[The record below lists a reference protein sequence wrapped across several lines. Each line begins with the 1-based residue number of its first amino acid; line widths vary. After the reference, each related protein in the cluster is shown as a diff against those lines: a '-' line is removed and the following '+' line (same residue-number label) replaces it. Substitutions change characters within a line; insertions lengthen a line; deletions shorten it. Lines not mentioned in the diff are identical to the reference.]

1 MPVVAEKLS
10 SRHGSRKAI
19 ASQFWESAEHSTRY
33 IDGQV
38 WELPCE
44 PPALNLTGSSGLSRS
59 QQLIAAQALRLPVV
73 PSYDGNSGGLVL
85 DRVITKVGGRNWWT
99 TISGRIKSQRMYASA
114 TRDGLKFKALKDL
127 SSYALCGR
135 TRIQLGSRLTFNGV
149 VEAPDALLLRD
160 TFYPKEGRQSLQG
173 ISSRNSIGIAD
184 VSSSSSPPDEECCA
198 THGTLRLSLPGH
210 DLSATVGRNMDYVES
225 SGDYARV
232 PLAVSLDL
240 SSLDRPD
247 GLQYRLG
254 LYQVTAPLTEAQG
267 KSSSTNPSTSGI
279 GNRISTSNTGAM
291 GVKRV
296 KQCRT
301 VLHAQGAVAVEG
313 EAYMW
318 KGGSGSG
325 SGAATVVSNSG
336 LSSIETSS
344 SSVSQFAPTPTA
356 MTASAAQN
364 TTDENE
370 NNAGRVSEIVATA
383 ATADLVDSN
392 AQGAESQDDLAGLI
406 CSTSQSEDE
415 ASLPT
420 TSVPPQQNEQQQR
433 QGSHLSLENFITP
446 LVKIGDA
453 FHAVTHP
460 HERDSV
466 DNNSAS
472 VATDLS
478 VSTSS
483 LPSPAPQ
490 RLLPVTSDSV
500 SAVIA
505 ESLVALRQL
514 KETVSRVTSDVQDGS
529 LQRLSEQ
536 LSMQQAPRRKPYSL
550 LLAQPHV
557 KLTAAMGCLAR
568 MPLPH
573 VRALVPG
580 SNQHQI
586 NQNPGPAPNTG
597 NHRRSASMGSMTS
610 RASFSSQL
618 ADVWEPYL
626 KGTALRVFASTGIS
640 GQLGRFTRP
649 VFDYT
654 AMALRLDV
662 GLSSPHIVGSVPG
675 AAGIIS
681 SALSESNRPD
691 KHRAFALEGRGSWH
705 ALSVSL
711 AQQVVGPFRA
721 RADFRFA
728 LDPTNVPQDQG
739 ERSTLKGLA
748 LTALSVR
755 PSLLETVYGGDV
767 VLPGTEGAARLAFW
781 WSPKRREAMAE
792 LRLF

>member
-1 MPVVAEKLS
+1 
-10 SRHGSRKAI
+10 
-19 ASQFWESAEHSTRY
+19 
-33 IDGQV
+33 
-38 WELPCE
+38 
-44 PPALNLTGSSGLSRS
+44 
-59 QQLIAAQALRLPVV
+59 
-73 PSYDGNSGGLVL
+73 VL
-85 DRVITKVGGRNWWT
+85 DRVIAKVGGRNWWT

-114 TRDGLKFKALKDL
+114 TRDGLKLKALRDL

-135 TRIQLGSRLTFNGV
+135 TRIQLGNRLTFNGV

-160 TFYPKEGRQSLQG
+160 TLHPPEGQQHSLNTTA
-173 ISSRNSIGIAD
+173 I
-184 VSSSSSPPDEECCA
+184 DEECCA
-198 THGTLRLSLPGH
+198 AHGSLRLALPGH

-254 LYQVTAPLTEAQG
+254 LYQVTAPLTEAQD
-267 KSSSTNPSTSGI
+267 KSNNSTTIGGGTGTNSTGGI
-279 GNRISTSNTGAM
+279 GNRSIGGTGAM
-291 GVKRV
+291 GVNRIT
-296 KQCRT
+296 QCRT

-313 EAYMW
+313 EAYVW
-318 KGGSGSG
+318 RGSSSGSLPGGSLTATSTTTSEKSSNYSPTTTSTTPPPTTTPGT
-325 SGAATVVSNSG
+325 AAG
-336 LSSIETSS
+336 PLDKE
-344 SSVSQFAPTPTA
+344 A
-356 MTASAAQN
+356 
-364 TTDENE
+364 DESDTN
-370 NNAGRVSEIVATA
+370 RVSEVLATA
-383 ATADLVDSN
+383 AAADSKEFNTQD
-392 AQGAESQDDLAGLI
+392 EDDLAGLI
-406 CSTSQSEDE
+406 YSTSSQSEDE
-415 ASLPT
+415 ERQQ
-420 TSVPPQQNEQQQR
+420 QQNSHNSEEQQQ
-433 QGSHLSLENFITP
+433 QSSSHSSSSLSLESFITP
-446 LVKIGDA
+446 LEKIGDA
-453 FHAVTHP
+453 FHAATHP
-460 HERDSV
+460 HESHDAAV
-466 DNNSAS
+466 KDNITSKS
-472 VATDLS
+472 STDV
-478 VSTSS
+478 VSPP
-483 LPSPAPQ
+483 PSPPSPSPP
-490 RLLPVTSDSV
+490 RLIPVTSQAV
-500 SAVIA
+500 SSAIS
-505 ESLVALRQL
+505 ESLIALHQL

-536 LSMQQAPRRKPYSL
+536 LSMQQAPRRKPYSM
-550 LLAQPHV
+550 LLAQPHL

-580 SNQHQI
+580 SS
-586 NQNPGPAPNTG
+586 QNHHHHGSGGVSGSSSSGPGPVPVVG
-597 NHRRSASMGSMTS
+597 SHHRRSASMGSMTS
-610 RASFSSQL
+610 RASFTSQL
-618 ADVWEPYL
+618 ADAWEPYL

-649 VFDYT
+649 FLDYT
-654 AMALRLDV
+654 AAALRLDV
-662 GLSSPHIVGSVPG
+662 GLSSPHVVGSVPG
-675 AAGIIS
+675 AAGIVS

-705 ALSVSL
+705 ALSVSV
-711 AQQVVGPFRA
+711 AQQVIGPLRV

-748 LTALSVR
+748 QTALSVR

>member
-1 MPVVAEKLS
+1 
-10 SRHGSRKAI
+10 
-19 ASQFWESAEHSTRY
+19 
-33 IDGQV
+33 
-38 WELPCE
+38 
-44 PPALNLTGSSGLSRS
+44 
-59 QQLIAAQALRLPVV
+59 
-73 PSYDGNSGGLVL
+73 LVL
-85 DRVITKVGGRNWWT
+85 DRVITKLGGRNWWT
-99 TISGRIKSQRMYASA
+99 TISGRVKSQRIYASA
-114 TRDGLKFKALKDL
+114 TRDGLKLKALRDL

-135 TRIQLGSRLTFNGV
+135 TRIQLGNKLTFNGV

-160 TFYPKEGRQSLQG
+160 TLYPPEGQQNQQSTVVAPTTAAAAL
-173 ISSRNSIGIAD
+173 
-184 VSSSSSPPDEECCA
+184 DEECCA
-198 THGTLRLSLPGH
+198 AHGTLRLSLPGH

-232 PLAVSLDL
+232 PFAVSLDL

-247 GLQYRLG
+247 GLQYRMG

-267 KSSSTNPSTSGI
+267 KSNGISNISTPRGIIGNHISNTSSTN
-279 GNRISTSNTGAM
+279 
-291 GVKRV
+291 RV
-296 KQCRT
+296 KQSRT

-313 EAYMW
+313 EAYIW
-318 KGGSGSG
+318 RGGSTGG
-325 SGAATVVSNSG
+325 SNS
-336 LSSIETSS
+336 SSFNEKSISS
-344 SSVSQFAPTPTA
+344 TTPPATA
-356 MTASAAQN
+356 TEKAVEKEA
-364 TTDENE
+364 DENE
-370 NNAGRVSEIVATA
+370 ISAASRVTEVLATA
-383 ATADLVDSN
+383 ASANS
-392 AQGAESQDDLAGLI
+392 EHSEDDLAGLI
-406 CSTSQSEDE
+406 YSTTSQSEDE
-415 ASLPT
+415 SRMPSSSSSLPAA
-420 TSVPPQQNEQQQR
+420 SAQQNEQQHE
-433 QGSHLSLENFITP
+433 SSSVSLETFITP
-446 LVKIGDA
+446 LEKIGDA
-453 FHAVTHP
+453 FQAVMHSEHDTT
-460 HERDSV
+460 
-466 DNNSAS
+466 A
-472 VATDLS
+472 ATTAEPNPY
-478 VSTSS
+478 TSPP
-483 LPSPAPQ
+483 LPSPPQQ
-490 RLLPVTSDSV
+490 RLLPVTTESV
-500 SAVIA
+500 SATIA
-505 ESLVALRQL
+505 ESLAALRQL

-536 LSMQQAPRRKPYSL
+536 LSMQQPPRRKPYSM

-573 VRALVPG
+573 FKALVPG
-580 SNQHQI
+580 SHQS
-586 NQNPGPAPNTG
+586 QAGGSSTAPVIG

-618 ADVWEPYL
+618 ADAWEPYL

-654 AMALRLDV
+654 AAALRLDV
-662 GLSSPHIVGSVPG
+662 GLSSPHVVGSVPG
-675 AAGIIS
+675 AAGIVS

-711 AQQVVGPFRA
+711 AQQVVGPLRV

-748 LTALSVR
+748 QTALSVR

>member
-1 MPVVAEKLS
+1 
-10 SRHGSRKAI
+10 
-19 ASQFWESAEHSTRY
+19 
-33 IDGQV
+33 
-38 WELPCE
+38 
-44 PPALNLTGSSGLSRS
+44 
-59 QQLIAAQALRLPVV
+59 
-73 PSYDGNSGGLVL
+73 
-85 DRVITKVGGRNWWT
+85 
-99 TISGRIKSQRMYASA
+99 MYASA
-114 TRDGLKFKALKDL
+114 TRDGLKLKALREL

-135 TRIQLGSRLTFNGV
+135 ARIQLGNRLTFNGV
-149 VEAPDALLLRD
+149 VEAPDALLLRNRL
-160 TFYPKEGRQSLQG
+160 YPQEKRQSLQG
-173 ISSRNSIGIAD
+173 INSRKGVGIAD
-184 VSSSSSPPDEECCA
+184 VSNNSSPVTDEECCA
-198 THGTLRLSLPGH
+198 AHGTLRLSLPGH

-254 LYQVTAPLTEAQG
+254 LYQVTAPLTEAQE
-267 KSSSTNPSTSGI
+267 KSSTIGTNPSTSGI
-279 GNRISTSNTGAM
+279 ANRISIGTTGTM
-291 GVKRV
+291 GTNRV

-313 EAYMW
+313 EAYVW

-325 SGAATVVSNSG
+325 AATSGVSNSG
-336 LSSIETSS
+336 ISSIEKSPPSS
-344 SSVSQFAPTPTA
+344 LSQVPPTTPT
-356 MTASAAQN
+356 TPPAAPAEN
-364 TTDENE
+364 EAVENE
-370 NNAGRVSEIVATA
+370 NSAPRGSEIVASA
-383 ATADLVDSN
+383 EPAEVVDSK
-392 AQGAESQDDLAGLI
+392 AQGAEIQDDLAGLNY
-406 CSTSQSEDE
+406 STSQSEDE
-415 ASLPT
+415 ESLPT
-420 TSVPPQQNEQQQR
+420 TSMPLQQKEQQQG
-433 QGSHLSLENFITP
+433 QGSHLSLESFIAP
-446 LVKIGDA
+446 LGKIGDA

-460 HERDSV
+460 HEHDSV
-466 DNNSAS
+466 ESKNAS
-472 VATDLS
+472 TAANADFS
-478 VSTSS
+478 VSTSP
-483 LPSPAPQ
+483 LPVAAPE
-490 RLLPVTSDSV
+490 RLLPVTSESV
-500 SAVIA
+500 SAAIA

-536 LSMQQAPRRKPYSL
+536 LSMQRAPRRKPYSM

-573 VRALVPG
+573 VRALAPG
-580 SNQHQI
+580 LQQHQM
-586 NQNPGPAPNTG
+586 NQNPGPAPSTG

-610 RASFSSQL
+610 RASLSSQL
-618 ADVWEPYL
+618 ADAWEPYL

-654 AMALRLDV
+654 AMALRFDV
-662 GLSSPHIVGSVPG
+662 GLSSPHVVGSVPG
-675 AAGIIS
+675 AAGIVS

-711 AQQVVGPFRA
+711 AQQVVGPFRV
-721 RADFRFA
+721 RTDFRFA

-748 LTALSVR
+748 QTALSVR

-767 VLPGTEGAARLAFW
+767 GLPGTEGAARLAFW

>member
-1 MPVVAEKLS
+1 
-10 SRHGSRKAI
+10 
-19 ASQFWESAEHSTRY
+19 
-33 IDGQV
+33 
-38 WELPCE
+38 
-44 PPALNLTGSSGLSRS
+44 
-59 QQLIAAQALRLPVV
+59 
-73 PSYDGNSGGLVL
+73 
-85 DRVITKVGGRNWWT
+85 VITKVGGRNWWT

-114 TRDGLKFKALKDL
+114 TRDGLKLKALKDL

-135 TRIQLGSRLTFNGV
+135 TRIQLGNRLTFNGV

-160 TFYPKEGRQSLQG
+160 TFYQANKGHQDS
-173 ISSRNSIGIAD
+173 NSTDART
-184 VSSSSSPPDEECCA
+184 VSSSPPVDEDCCA
-198 THGTLRLSLPGH
+198 AHGSLRLSLPGH

-254 LYQVTAPLTEAQG
+254 LYQVTAPLTEAEG
-267 KSSSTNPSTSGI
+267 KSSTGIASGTTTTNSGSNIEGRINSTT
-279 GNRISTSNTGAM
+279 NTASM
-291 GVKRV
+291 GVNRV

-318 KGGSGSG
+318 RGGAS
-325 SGAATVVSNSG
+325 SGAP
-336 LSSIETSS
+336 SS
-344 SSVSQFAPTPTA
+344 SGAVVNSDKSSSASSPFAPKETPPPPTTA
-356 MTASAAQN
+356 TEKEGDHNSSEILGAAGGAP
-364 TTDENE
+364 TS
-370 NNAGRVSEIVATA
+370 RVSEALKTA
-383 ATADLVDSN
+383 AAADLNKEGKKAISKD
-392 AQGAESQDDLAGLI
+392 EDDLAGLI
-406 CSTSQSEDE
+406 FSSSQSEDE
-415 ASLPT
+415 AVLP
-420 TSVPPQQNEQQQR
+420 SPPQRQNEQQ
-433 QGSHLSLENFITP
+433 GSHLPLENFITP
-446 LVKIGDA
+446 LERLGDA

-460 HERDSV
+460 QEHGASTG
-466 DNNSAS
+466 DNKRAPFTTSN
-472 VATDLS
+472 DLS
-478 VSTSS
+478 S
-483 LPSPAPQ
+483 SPAPSSPSLPPSLPAPQ
-490 RLLPVTSDSV
+490 KLLPVTSESV
-500 SAVIA
+500 SAAIA
-505 ESLVALRQL
+505 ESLVALRKL

-536 LSMQQAPRRKPYSL
+536 LSMKQAPRRKPYSM

-573 VRALVPG
+573 FRALVPG

-586 NQNPGPAPNTG
+586 NNNNNPGAAPVIG
-597 NHRRSASMGSMTS
+597 NHHRSASMGSMTS

-618 ADVWEPYL
+618 ADAWEPYL

-654 AMALRLDV
+654 AAALRLDV
-662 GLSSPHIVGSVPG
+662 GLSSPHVVGSVPG
-675 AAGIIS
+675 AAGIVS

-711 AQQVVGPFRA
+711 AQQVVGPLRV

-748 LTALSVR
+748 QTALSVR

-767 VLPGTEGAARLAFW
+767 VLPGSEGAARLAFW